1 MLLTTN
7 SLSLKKMDSQSSLS
21 FSFSLEL
28 RLIKARNIHV
38 SSSKEVFVR
47 CYLSTASNKRVR
59 IDSQEI
65 SSNSNNF
72 IWNQTFSL
80 NCYGSAETL
89 NSVKKEAIVFEL
101 RCRSSAPFLAKISG
115 SKLLARAEMAWNDVV
130 GNPNMKSNE
139 KWVVMTAKDKHVY
152 TDDVKPPAIEI
163 AMKVEENKKESGRKP
178 YNCGCMDCGCN
189 YCVDHDF
196 LLL

>member
-1 MLLTTN
+1 M
-7 SLSLKKMDSQSSLS
+7 
-21 FSFSLEL
+21 
-28 RLIKARNIHV
+28 
-38 SSSKEVFVR
+38 R

-65 SSNSNNF
+65 PSNSNNF
-72 IWNQTFSL
+72 TWNQTFSL
-80 NCYGSAETL
+80 NCHGSPETL
-89 NSVKKEAIVFEL
+89 KSLEKETIVFEL

-115 SKLLARAEMAWNDVV
+115 SKLVARAEMAWNDVV
-130 GNPNMKSNE
+130 GNPKMEMNE

-152 TDDVKPPAIEI
+152 TDDVKPPAIEV
-163 AMKVEENKKESGRKP
+163 AMKVDQGKKEGERK

-196 LLL
+196 FAALI